1 MVKLDLTQATD
12 LIGSYVLIETV
23 CDSEPI
29 PEQYCMQLVGVVPP
43 LAGVIEHP
51 YFLVMDLLVPS
62 KFPEELFWHN
72 IQSLMVLG
80 SEVASARKEL
90 MPEEGIMIC

>member
-1 MVKLDLTQATD
+1 MVELDLTRAAE
-12 LIGSYVLIETV
+12 LIGSYVLVETV

-29 PEQYCMQLVGVVPP
+29 PEQYCMQLVGMVPP

-72 IQSLMVLG
+72 IQSLMVLC
-80 SEVASARKEL
+80 SKKASACDEP
-90 MPEEGIMIC
+90 MPEGGIMIC

>member
-1 MVKLDLTQATD
+1 MVDLDLTQAAN
-12 LIGSYVLIETV
+12 LIGSYVLVETI
-23 CDSEPI
+23 CDSEAI
-29 PEQYCMQLVGVVPP
+29 PEQYCMQFVGVVPP

-80 SEVASARKEL
+80 SKTASAHGEL
-90 MPEEGIMIC
+90 LPEEGIMIC